1 MLPLIP
7 ALTFHPG
14 AGKAPL
20 GVLVGSEGIAL
31 EPHIP
36 LLPPGRRA
44 CVKAFLLVKK
54 KKDQFQ
60 ISSGQFRS
68 GQVR

>member
-54 KKDQFQ
+54 KK
-60 ISSGQFRS
+60 IKVKSGE
-68 GQVR
+68 VRTGLIT